1 MIAADTNVLIIGA
14 GMSGI
19 GFAIQ
24 LQKKYKYASFE
35 IYEKGTEV
43 GGTWAVNT
51 YPGCGVDVPSHF
63 YSYSFGLN
71 PHWTRKFTLQPEILA
86 YFKDVS
92 RQKGIDCHIRL
103 QHSVTKA
110 EWHSESST
118 WLVEILNHRTNK
130 VSQRRANIL
139 ITAVGALGIP
149 KKCEVPGHGTFEG
162 NIFHSATWDHSFDHA
177 NKNVVVLGN
186 GCSATQFVPVIAK
199 TAKSVTQFARQPHWL
214 LERPNPEYS
223 ALFRFMMR
231 WVPGAMM
238 LLRAVIY
245 AQLEA
250 EWLMFNTATGKTARR
265 KLSEAS
271 RKYIRE
277 NAPAEYVDALVP
289 KFEVGCKRRVF
300 DTGYLEALHRPN
312 LHLISDDPVE
322 WIGRRSVFLRSGK
335 ELPADA
341 IVLATG
347 FETTKLLAAI
357 EIIGLE
363 GNSVEDH
370 WNKHNDG
377 LPQAYYGTCIA
388 GFPNMFI
395 MMGPNTLTGHLSVTW
410 STECQI
416 NFTLR
421 VIDPVLRSLHPP
433 KLSLW
438 PSKMVEAVQVKQQA
452 EDEENSWI
460 QSKCKSLVWSSGCS
474 NWYVEPKTGKNLLIY
489 PEWQW
494 HFWLRSVFIRWG
506 DFRFVS
512 DLQSGSSS
520 ISPLWA
526 LLPAFAGLSFILDKS
541 TVSSVWRL
549 LSDKLALS
557 FASG

>member
-1 MIAADTNVLIIGA
+1 MASADTDVLIIGA

-24 LQKKYKYASFE
+24 LQKKYKHASFE
-35 IYEKGTEV
+35 VYEKGTEV

-71 PHWTRKFTLQPEILA
+71 PHWTRKFTMQPEILA

-92 RQKGIDCHIRL
+92 HQHDIDPHIRL

-110 EWHSESST
+110 EWQSESST
-118 WLVEILNHRTNK
+118 WLVTILNHRTNK
-130 VSQRRANIL
+130 ITQRRANIL
-139 ITAVGALGIP
+139 ITAVGALSTP
-149 KKCEVPGHGTFEG
+149 KECEVPGHETFEG

-177 NKNVVVLGN
+177 NKNIVVLGN
-186 GCSATQFVPVIAK
+186 GCSATQFVPVIAQ
-199 TAKSVTQFARQPHWL
+199 TARSVTQFARQPHWL

-223 ALFRFMMR
+223 SLFRFMMR
-231 WVPGAMM
+231 WVPGAMT
-238 LLRAVIY
+238 LLRTIIY
-245 AQLEA
+245 TQLEA
-250 EWLMFNTATGKTARR
+250 EWLMFNTATGKDARQ
-265 KLSEAS
+265 KLSDAS
-271 RKYIRE
+271 RKYIKE

-322 WIGRRSVFLRSGK
+322 RIGRHSVFLRSGK

-347 FETTKLLAAI
+347 FETTKLLAPM

-363 GNSVEDH
+363 GKTVEDH
-370 WNKHNDG
+370 WNKHNAG
-377 LPQAYYGTCIA
+377 LPQAYYGTCMA

-433 KLSLW
+433 RLSLW
-438 PSKMVEAVQVKQQA
+438 PSQKVEAVQVKQQA

-474 NWYVEPKTGKNLLIY
+474 NCLI
-489 PEWQW
+489 
-494 HFWLRSVFIRWG
+494 LR
-506 DFRFVS
+506 
-512 DLQSGSSS
+512 
-520 ISPLWA
+520 
-526 LLPAFAGLSFILDKS
+526 K
-541 TVSSVWRL
+541 
-549 LSDKLALS
+549 
-557 FASG
+557 